1 MEITIGASVVIAFAI
16 LIAGCMGAIIKKD
29 NELPKRDDE
38 LLESVTSFDRGTDA
52 EKALI
57 LELLESGISPQA
69 IFHDLYVKKPNGGFS
84 QIDLVV
90 ATKVGIIVFEIK
102 DYSGWIYGNGTQ
114 NQWTQVLAYGEQKY
128 RFYNPIMQNNK
139 HIVEL
144 KKKLKQFEK
153 IPFYSVI
160 VFYGN
165 CELQD
170 ISFVPRGTFITKGY
184 RVLDVVDAILNEN
197 EPANYTDKHEVI
209 RVLKEAV
216 RNGDNTETEI
226 QHIENVKDMLGKE
239 RVFD

>member
-1 MEITIGASVVIAFAI
+1 
-16 LIAGCMGAIIKKD
+16 
-29 NELPKRDDE
+29 
-38 LLESVTSFDRGTDA
+38 
-52 EKALI
+52 
-57 LELLESGISPQA
+57 
-69 IFHDLYVKKPNGGFS
+69 
-84 QIDLVV
+84 
-90 ATKVGIIVFEIK
+90 
-102 DYSGWIYGNGTQ
+102 
-114 NQWTQVLAYGEQKY
+114 
-128 RFYNPIMQNNK
+128 MQNNK